1 MFIQALK
8 YVTSIEVNKTSGSK
22 VNRRRTNSALNTN
35 GAKLFRELI
44 HFFQNCHA
52 LESLTFESV
61 EISPVMASSLCRA
74 VADNCVGLR
83 WLMFKDCDIDGD
95 NGMKAMA
102 PFLSRIQLQVLGLEC
117 CNLTDESFPY
127 ICSFLKVGFN
137 CFFSL
142 LVLLMIMCIF
152 K

>member
-1 MFIQALK
+1 M
-8 YVTSIEVNKTSGSK
+8 
-22 VNRRRTNSALNTN
+22 NRRRTSSALNTN

-44 HFFQNCHA
+44 HFFQNCQA

-74 VADNCVGLR
+74 IADNCVGLR

-117 CNLTDESFPY
+117 CNLTDASFPY
-127 ICSFLKVGFN
+127 ICSFLKVGLNYFL
-137 CFFSL
+137 FSL
-142 LVLLMIMCIF
+142 YVLLMMKRIF